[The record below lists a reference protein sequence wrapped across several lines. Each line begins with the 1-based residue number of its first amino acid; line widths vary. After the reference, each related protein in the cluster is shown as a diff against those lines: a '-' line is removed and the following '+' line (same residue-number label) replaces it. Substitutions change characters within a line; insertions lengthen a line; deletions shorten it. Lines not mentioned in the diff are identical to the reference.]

1 MSTDHRDRKTRSSFF
16 AHKFTITSFVETD
29 PVQWNKEWDKA
40 LHPFSA
46 KDVYAEFSWVWTSAT
61 LDSAQGTQYAEFLK
75 ARLLRF
81 QNTVAGLWADLSE
94 EHNNFITAWL
104 LLEERDRQTHLL
116 NGLLEACKDS
126 SLGVDARAMCPD
138 IKISSMLKWKGRAY
152 VNFIGSFTKGKME
165 VGENGVYEI
174 PSQWWET
181 AVDLSDTP
189 SQEVNSPFARL
200 TIQRN
205 EFISESIDMIYS
217 YLT

>member
-1 MSTDHRDRKTRSSFF
+1 MSTDHRDCKTRSSFF

-46 KDVYAEFSWVWTSAT
+46 KDVYVEFSWVWTSAT

-75 ARLLRF
+75 AWLLRF

-126 SLGVDARAMCPD
+126 LLGVDACAMCPD
-138 IKISSMLKWKGRAY
+138 IKISSMLKGKGRAY
-152 VNFIGSFTKGKME
+152 VDFIGSFTKGKVE
-165 VGENGVYEI
+165 VGENGDRVT
-174 PSQWWET
+174 P
-181 AVDLSDTP
+181 LSKLRIHFLYALRTISKRHNTFSDFILHFR
-189 SQEVNSPFARL
+189 SSFYIFAAC
-200 TIQRN
+200 
-205 EFISESIDMIYS
+205 
-217 YLT
+217 